1 MRDLLSAAL
10 SLCQAILLVFAGG
23 VTPAHAF
30 EIESFTRFAAPQ
42 PGAFELR
49 VISTADTELFT
60 PIILSFQE
68 ANPRITIDYTTISSA
83 QLMQA
88 ITGEGAVFD
97 VAISS
102 AMDLQTKLANDG
114 FTQPHRS
121 GATELLPPWAKWRDH
136 VFAFTQEPAAVV
148 ISPAAFEGLNVP
160 RNREDIIAL
169 LRAYPERFR
178 GRIGT
183 YDVRKSGLGYLF
195 ATQDSR
201 QSETFWRL
209 AEVMGSLNARLYC
222 CSSDMIEDV
231 ASGRIALAYNVLGS
245 YAAART
251 DLAGQR
257 RIIEPQDFTTVMLRS
272 ALIPASAPNPELA
285 GHFIDHLIRL
295 SWGKAD
301 PASYPFPPIIPDP
314 AAGNNPSL
322 RPIRL
327 GPGLLVYLDDL
338 KRQHFL
344 RAWEAAMVRL

>member
-1 MRDLLSAAL
+1 MRHVFPAAL
-10 SLCQAILLVFAGG
+10 NLCRVLLLVVAGG
-23 VTPAHAF
+23 VAPLQAF
-30 EIESFTRFAAPQ
+30 EIETLTRFDAPQ
-42 PGAFELR
+42 PGGPELR

-60 PIILSFQE
+60 PIILSFQK
-68 ANPRITIDYTTISSA
+68 ANPQVTVSYTTVSSA

-88 ITGEGAVFD
+88 IASEAAVFD

-114 FTQPHRS
+114 FTQAHRS

-148 ISPAAFEGLNVP
+148 ISPAAFEGLSLP

-169 LRAYPERFR
+169 LRTYPERFR
-178 GRIGT
+178 GRVGT

-209 AEVMGSLNARLYC
+209 AEVMGGLDAELYC

-245 YAAART
+245 YAAARA
-251 DLAGQR
+251 DLAGQI
-257 RIIEPQDFTTVMLRS
+257 RIIELQDFTTVMLRS
-272 ALIPASAPNPELA
+272 ALIPATASNPELA
-285 GHFIDHLIRL
+285 GRFIDHLIRL

-301 PASYPFPPIIPDP
+301 PASYPFPPITPDP
-314 AAGNNPSL
+314 VAGDNPAL

-338 KRQHFL
+338 KRQRFL
-344 RAWEAAMVRL
+344 RAWEAAMVRK